1 MLSEC
6 CVQWTHN
13 LTCTPLCF
21 SLESF
26 SRVSLLGIRSRSGL
40 ALVDLLEVLSFSACV
55 VGHPVAAGGGLWTC
69 WWGPI
74 GSDVYLQ
81 GANACRRGL
90 IDPLSGQSIHRPLSD
105 LVQVLGVF
113 LPVWILTGRRAI
125 HSLTVTLVRVSHTC
139 STQWTSAPAGLRV
152 PLQSAGPKEQN

>member
-6 CVQWTHN
+6 CVQWMHN

-55 VGHPVAAGGGLWTC
+55 VGHPVAAGGGL
-69 WWGPI
+69 
-74 GSDVYLQ
+74 
-81 GANACRRGL
+81 
-90 IDPLSGQSIHRPLSD
+90 
-105 LVQVLGVF
+105 
-113 LPVWILTGRRAI
+113 
-125 HSLTVTLVRVSHTC
+125 
-139 STQWTSAPAGLRV
+139 
-152 PLQSAGPKEQN
+152 